1 MCVPNPRPQNCCFP
15 ISQSASGDLGP
26 RVRSQCL
33 VKTFIFRFNYLKGC
47 TVLPTVS
54 QHHCFL
60 LPPSLPSISISKHNV
75 VFTASPSRRSLLFN
89 CASASPAQAQFRV
102 TAASAMAKPAN
113 RMKAFFK
120 PCLGEDWQCGQI
132 LNPYLIDSIHWFEG
146 KSWKI
151 NPIRHQ
157 QFLSLTQISTQLRDF
172 LIRHKVP
179 RSHGVP
185 WF

>member
-33 VKTFIFRFNYLKGC
+33 VKTFIFRFNYCKGC
-47 TVLPTVS
+47 TVLPIVS

-60 LPPSLPSISISKHNV
+60 FTSFYHFLPPSLPSISISKHN
-75 VFTASPSRRSLLFN
+75 FTASPSRRSLLFN

-102 TAASAMAKPAN
+102 TAASAMAKPAK

-120 PCLGEDWQCGQI
+120 PCLGDWQCGQPKYFI
-132 LNPYLIDSIHWFEG
+132 
-146 KSWKI
+146 I
-151 NPIRHQ
+151 NN
-157 QFLSLTQISTQLRDF
+157 
-172 LIRHKVP
+172 
-179 RSHGVP
+179 
-185 WF
+185 